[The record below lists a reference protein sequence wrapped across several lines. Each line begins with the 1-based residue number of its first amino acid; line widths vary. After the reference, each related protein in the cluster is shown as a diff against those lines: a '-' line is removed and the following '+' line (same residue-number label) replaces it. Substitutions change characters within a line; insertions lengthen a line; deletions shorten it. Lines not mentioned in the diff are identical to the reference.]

1 MKHVRPLMLPA
12 FILAL
17 SIVAGAVGSAVAH
30 PHDSDKLTEL
40 REKSKA
46 LADKARE
53 SGEAFVDS
61 EMITNMSDLLS
72 DLVARV
78 EVEKGEGSG
87 TALWIDGDEV
97 VRFNRD
103 RGIDNTLSITGL
115 GQNLSVE
122 RETVIKDGKTRTRV
136 VIEMDGGEDV
146 DIDLPGEPPTP
157 PQPTPPL
164 DQE

>member
-1 MKHVRPLMLPA
+1 MTHIYPLILTA
-12 FILAL
+12 SILAML
-17 SIVAGAVGSAVAH
+17 AGPVAAH
-30 PHDSDKLTEL
+30 PHDSDKLNEL

-61 EMITNMSDLLS
+61 DMVANMSDLLS
-72 DLVARV
+72 DLAARV
-78 EVEKGEGSG
+78 EVEKGEGAG

-97 VRFNRD
+97 VRFKRD
-103 RGIDNTLSITGL
+103 RGIDDTLTVTGL

-122 RETVIKDGKTRTRV
+122 RETVIKDGKTRTRI

-157 PQPTPPL
+157 KVPTPPL

>member
-1 MKHVRPLMLPA
+1 MNHIYSMMLCA
-12 FILAL
+12 TAVALLA
-17 SIVAGAVGSAVAH
+17 GPAVAH

-72 DLVARV
+72 DLAARV
-78 EVEKGEGSG
+78 EVEKGEGAG

-103 RGIDNTLSITGL
+103 RGIDDTLSITGL

-122 RETVIKDGKTRTRV
+122 RETVIKDGKTRTRI

-146 DIDLPGEPPTP
+146 EIDLPGEPPRPETSTP
-157 PQPTPPL
+157 L
-164 DQE
+164 NQE

>member
-1 MKHVRPLMLPA
+1 MNHIYPL
-12 FILAL
+12 ILCATVVAL
-17 SIVAGAVGSAVAH
+17 LAGPAVAH

-72 DLVARV
+72 DLAARV
-78 EVEKGEGSG
+78 EVEKGEGAG

-103 RGIDNTLSITGL
+103 RGIDDTLSITGL

-122 RETVIKDGKTRTRV
+122 RETVIKDGKIRTRI

-146 DIDLPGEPPTP
+146 EIDLPGEPPRPETSTP
-157 PQPTPPL
+157 L
-164 DQE
+164 NQE